1 VDETPNAPD
10 IRSNRLVEQEEIV
23 VTTIDRI
30 LASDP
35 LARLVQS
42 ENFVGYVYS
51 LSYES
56 ALVITNDTWKGRVSG
71 IPLNCFLLGA
81 TFDPEQFSSTPPA
94 DREVLLFR
102 VTGTS
107 NLPQHDDLLK
117 AQVDQFC
124 RRERV
129 FSSSATDD
137 FDDFT
142 WNEIQFGA
150 LECRIIGTF
159 YTMEGTLNLGSDIE
173 TFTSASRLRV
183 FKPRGTAL
191 EQIVNF
197 VDPIRRQKALEDAA
211 ALGFRGQPQ
220 PFRIGTIRYTSTS
233 RLHRGDVSDLVPVAI
248 QPADFLARRT
258 AVFGMT
264 RTGKSNMIKQ
274 TVAVVHDTGKRGGVP
289 IGQLIFDVNG
299 EYANPNQ
306 QDRGAI
312 SALFPDDTILYSLV
326 PRAGMQ
332 DLRNNFFGQL
342 GEGLLLLQDLLKDDP
357 FTQADLEV
365 FKATSL
371 EEPDQLEVSAHRRW
385 EVRVAL
391 YKCLLYAAGFE
402 PPSNERVEFR
412 ANANVRQLVV
422 ANGGPST
429 NSERIRLSL
438 EDGVSWFAALKAA
451 NQQQQILSSNGRPW
465 LDEESSAILN
475 LLTRRNDK
483 NSVIRGFRALV
494 PFREYHSPRRTEE
507 IVDEIYE
514 RLTNGSIVILDLALG
529 PEAIRK
535 ALSQR
540 IASGVFARSM
550 RVFVAGQLAPN
561 ILLYVEEAHNLI
573 GKDADPDETWPRIA
587 KEGAKYRLGL
597 VYATQEPSSMSPNV
611 LANTENWFV
620 THLNNEDEIRR
631 LAKFYDFADFS
642 VSLIRAQDV
651 GFARVKMLSSPF
663 VIPVQIDLFDISV
676 WEANLS
682 RGTEQSPPTQP
693 SRAQVI

>member
-1 VDETPNAPD
+1 MST
-10 IRSNRLVEQEEIV
+10 L
-23 VTTIDRI
+23 DRI

-35 LARLVQS
+35 LAKIVQS

-51 LSYES
+51 LSYEE
-56 ALVITNDTWKGRVSG
+56 ALVITNDAWKGRVSG

-81 TFDPEQFSSTPPA
+81 TFDPQQFSSTSVA

-107 NLPQHDDLLK
+107 PLPQHDDVLK

-124 RRERV
+124 RREKI

-150 LECRIIGTF
+150 LQCRIIGTF
-159 YTMEGTLNLGSDIE
+159 YTVDGALNLGSDVE

-183 FKPRGTAL
+183 FKARGPAL

-197 VDPIRRQKALEDAA
+197 VDPLRRQKAIEDAA

-220 PFRIGTIRYTSTS
+220 PFRVGTVRYTSTS
-233 RLHRGDVSDLVPVAI
+233 RLHRSDANELVPVAI

-274 TVAVVHDTGKRGGVP
+274 TIAVVHDTGKRGGVP
-289 IGQLIFDVNG
+289 IGQLVFDING

-312 SALFPDDTILYSLV
+312 VALFPEEAVLYSLV
-326 PRAGMQ
+326 PRQGMH
-332 DLRNNFFGQL
+332 DLRNNFYSQL
-342 GEGLLLLQDLLKDDP
+342 AEGLLLLQDLLKDDP
-357 FTQADLEV
+357 FKQADLEV
-365 FKATSL
+365 FKSTSL
-371 EEPDQLEVSAHRRW
+371 EEPDQSEMSDHRRW

-391 YKCLLYAAGFE
+391 YKCLLHEAGFQA
-402 PPSNERVEFR
+402 PPNERVEFR
-412 ANANVRQLVV
+412 ANANIRQAVTS
-422 ANGGPST
+422 NGGPQT
-429 NSERIRLSL
+429 NAERIRLSL
-438 EDGVSWFAALKAA
+438 ADGVTWFTALKAA
-451 NQQQQILSSNGRPW
+451 NHPQPLTSSSGKPW
-465 LDEESSAILN
+465 LDEESRAILN
-475 LLTRRNDK
+475 MLARRNDQ
-483 NSVIRGFRALV
+483 NSPIRGFRALV
-494 PFREYHSPRRTEE
+494 PFRDYHSPRRTDE
-507 IVDEIYE
+507 IVDEIYTH
-514 RLTNGSIVILDLALG
+514 LQNGKIVVLDLALG
-529 PEAIRK
+529 PEAIRN
-535 ALSQR
+535 ALSKR
-540 IASGVFARSM
+540 IAAGIFGRSM
-550 RVFVAGQLAPN
+550 QVFISGRPAPN

-573 GKDADPDETWPRIA
+573 GRDADPDETWPRVA

-620 THLNNEDEIRR
+620 THLNNDDEVRR
-631 LAKFYDFADFS
+631 LSKFYDFADFAT
-642 VSLIRAQDV
+642 SLIRAQDV

-663 VIPVQIDLFDISV
+663 VIPVQIDQFDISI
-676 WEANLS
+676 WQANLS
-682 RGTEQSPPTQP
+682 SDDK
-693 SRAQVI
+693 RAQ